1 MAKKATICPTCSL
14 PIDLCVCK
22 TISKEESKIKIKTDR
37 RKWGRIVTLI
47 EFQGDTSNI
56 NIVDITKKLKGKAA
70 CGGTFKENTIELQGD
85 HRFMAKNWLKDLGF
99 DENNVSVSRGQQDDR
114 R

>member
-1 MAKKATICPTCSL
+1 MAKKAAICPICSL

-22 TISKEESKIKIKTDR
+22 TISREEQKIKIKTDR

-56 NIVDITKKLKGKAA
+56 NMTTITKKLKGKAA
-70 CGGTFKENTIELQGD
+70 CGGTYKDNVIELQGD
-85 HRFMAKNWLKDLGF
+85 HRFMAKSWLKDLGF
-99 DENNVSVSRGQQDDR
+99 DENNVSVSRGQKSGR